1 MLFKEHFIIQSQTL
15 SKPYLKHPKKRL
27 LPSVVAVSLDPS
39 APPPQS
45 APPPHPTCPVLLDS
59 HFYMLCCYVDVSIYL
74 CACSLPPFQKKKHF
88 PALISFDG
96 IQMGW
101 SGPKLTT
108 YWPSCISNVTCSAHA
123 RRVAVASLRQDAE
136 SFCWSPASSANT
148 SPWWPGSL
156 IVYAPPE
163 RRSCLPRCQNNQVE
177 LTWQVMKEY

>member
-1 MLFKEHFIIQSQTL
+1 MHPPPSPPHHPTPHAQCYLTAIFTCCVVTWTFRYTSALAVFLL
-15 SKPYLKHPKKRL
+15 SK
-27 LPSVVAVSLDPS
+27 
-39 APPPQS
+39 
-45 APPPHPTCPVLLDS
+45 
-59 HFYMLCCYVDVSIYL
+59 
-74 CACSLPPFQKKKHF
+74 KKKHF

-163 RRSCLPRCQNNQVE
+163 RRRCLPRCQNNQVE